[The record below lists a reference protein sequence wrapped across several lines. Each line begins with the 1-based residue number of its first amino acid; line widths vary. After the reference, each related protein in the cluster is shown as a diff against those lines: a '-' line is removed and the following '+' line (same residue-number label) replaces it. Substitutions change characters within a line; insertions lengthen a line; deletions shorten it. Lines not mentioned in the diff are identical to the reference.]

1 MVVCKEFSCINAVQN
16 RACRFFLG
24 VGKYAPNN
32 GVSGD
37 MGWKP
42 VCEKQWKC
50 VLLIIGCADS
60 RFRVMDNSRINKVV
74 YEWMCNKRSKQW
86 KSRLT
91 KQIEQFSI
99 NEDDPNAC
107 KLLEERMFQNYKD
120 EWKNKINDGT
130 GPRPNQ
136 RNKLRTYKLF
146 KEEYGA
152 ESYVTCVMPRS
163 YRSALAKFRCGV
175 APLRIETGRY
185 ERVSL
190 DERRCF
196 HCKDFIED
204 ELHVLTVCPLYQDLR
219 DELYNKASSIKQS
232 FTDLTDTDK
241 MCFILSSS
249 QIVKYTAKTCYNI
262 LVRRRNCIYNNVR

>member
-1 MVVCKEFSCINAVQN
+1 
-16 RACRFFLG
+16 
-24 VGKYAPNN
+24 
-32 GVSGD
+32 

-91 KQIEQFSI
+91 KQIEQYSI

-130 GPRPNQ
+130 GPRSNQ

-219 DELYNKASSIKQS
+219 DELYNKATSIIQS